1 MCSLRNGILEGQG
14 GESAW
19 PRAPSGE
26 PPRKAGYS
34 TQGRTPS
41 DSLSGGGSGCAI
53 RELKQRDRA
62 GQEFHRA
69 GVWEVVGEPHV
80 GWPRALSLHFLGG
93 PWGAQSPVTW
103 NACPEP
109 LKHPRFWAQ
118 GCGFI

>member
-1 MCSLRNGILEGQG
+1 MEKVPGPGPPVASPRERLATLHREG
-14 GESAW
+14 
-19 PRAPSGE
+19 
-26 PPRKAGYS
+26 
-34 TQGRTPS
+34 PS
-41 DSLSGGGSGCAI
+41 DSLSGGGSGCAM

-69 GVWEVVGEPHV
+69 GVWKVAGEPHV
-80 GWPRALSLHFLGG
+80 GWPRAPSLHFLGG
-93 PWGAQSPVTW
+93 PWGAQSPATW